1 MAQVQEHLPEGD
13 IPAATQVPAFLGL
26 NQQQSALLVALYNE
40 TDPEFAKQLPTAMP
54 VAAQQLAQEYE
65 KRNNVGKKLER
76 ANTIYSDEFSMFEKI
91 QQEALELLSKTD
103 MDIDKAAEGL
113 NLDEKSECS
122 IHDLLLGSLLYGGL
136 RREPSGPE
144 DRASMSPVASPN
156 FEGAKRLLER
166 AFELGYTMAAV
177 QIGSTYMQEE
187 KLASGKNL
195 PGQDPKKLA
204 FGWYLKA
211 AEKSNPMANHKVGY
225 FYEHGVGC
233 KEDIQKAIEYYKK
246 AFDQGYPDS
255 GHNLGLIYQ
264 GNVTATLPLKDI
276 KKSMEYFERAR
287 QWGYAASSN
296 ALGRMYLLMSK
307 SKEMAE
313 AAGNPGSDTDEY
325 IVTGI
330 DLLEDSAN
338 NGDADAMLMLGLIF
352 GSKDYGL
359 YDMDK
364 AQNYME
370 LALVRGDLEAFGYL
384 VRILRG
390 KMAARVALEK
400 DNLENFE
407 KLSQADKEKLIRQ
420 LAKEAAPEKV
430 KHKQCGNTFC
440 DKTEQNEGDF
450 KRCSQCLRVSY
461 CSRECQ
467 KEHWKS
473 GHKAVCTKA
482 KQ

>member
-1 MAQVQEHLPEGD
+1 MAQVQEHLPEGEV
-13 IPAATQVPAFLGL
+13 PAAKEVPPFLGL

-54 VAAQQLAQEYE
+54 IAAQQLAQEYE

-76 ANTIYSDEFSMFEKI
+76 ANVMYSEEFSTFENI

-113 NLDEKSECS
+113 VLDEKSES
-122 IHDLLLGSLLYGGL
+122 SVHDLLLGSLLYGGV
-136 RREPSGPE
+136 RRESSGPE
-144 DRASMSPVASPN
+144 DKASMSPVASPN
-156 FEGAKRLLER
+156 FKGATRLLER
-166 AFELGYTMAAV
+166 AFDLGYTMAAV
-177 QIGSTYMQEE
+177 QIGSLYMQEE
-187 KLASGKNL
+187 KMAAGKNL

-204 FGWYLKA
+204 FEWYLKA
-211 AEKSNPMANHKVGY
+211 AEKSNPMAAHKVGY
-225 FYEHGVGC
+225 FYENGIGC
-233 KEDIQKAIEYYKK
+233 KLDMEKAVEYYKK
-246 AFDQGYPDS
+246 AYDQGYPDS
-255 GHNLGLIYQ
+255 AHNLGLIHQ
-264 GNVTATLPLKDI
+264 GNSGSTLPLKDVQ
-276 KKSMEYFERAR
+276 KAMEYLERAR
-287 QWGYAASSN
+287 QWGYAPSAN

-307 SKEMAE
+307 DEELAK
-313 AAGNPGSDTDEY
+313 AAGNPGSDKEEY

-370 LALVRGDLEAFGYL
+370 LALVRGDLEAYNYL
-384 VRILRG
+384 VRILRA

-407 KLSQADKEKLIRQ
+407 KLSQEDKEKLIRQ

-430 KHKQCGNTFC
+430 RHKQCGNTFC
-440 DKTEQNEGDF
+440 EKMEQKEGDF
-450 KRCSQCLRVSY
+450 KRCSQCMRVSY

-473 GHKAVCTKA
+473 GHKVVCSKPT
-482 KQ
+482 Q